1 MAGPDSSRADLAFAM
16 GLEPT
21 KAVEYFQAK
30 GLKVSGAWSTML
42 DAAHAKA
49 FTVAN
54 VAKADVVADIQQELL
69 RAQREGLTLRQFQDN
84 LVPQLTR
91 KGWFAARGEPVR
103 VPDGTAPD
111 PQTGELATRKRLTAR
126 RLQTIY
132 QVNMQSSMMA
142 GRYRELRADVDNRP
156 WFQYVAILDGKTR
169 PAHRAMHGRVL
180 RYDDALWSTCWP
192 PCGWGCRCRVRARS
206 NADLAD
212 AGLTPESSA
221 GRLQQ
226 QTVDLADG
234 TTTTVTRYTAPDG
247 RSFAPDPGFNAN
259 PAQVQAADRLAI
271 SRFEE
276 VLPAAQSQAELRR
289 LFTAPQRLADLR
301 NFAAAAREAPPLGA
315 VAGVGALDEAAAFK
329 LVDEGVRFDRTVPV
343 VLEDRL
349 IAAATPLEDWSQVPR
364 VVAFGELL
372 WDAAQRALVYVAPAT
387 TQAGSAGGELL
398 RVVVRPGLQAHVVQD
413 LARVRRPGLQGLDTL
428 RGAIEPDGRIPGGTP

>member
-1 MAGPDSSRADLAFAM
+1 MAGPDSSGVDLAYAI

-21 KAVEYFQAK
+21 KAMEYLEAK
-30 GLKVSGAWSTML
+30 GVKVSGAWSTML

-54 VAKADVVADIQQELL
+54 VTRADVVQDILDAQQQALKS
-69 RAQREGLTLRQFQDN
+69 GLTLRQFQDN
-84 LVPQLTR
+84 LVPTLTR

-142 GRYRELRADVDNRP
+142 GRWRELQADVDNRP
-156 WFQYVAILDGKTR
+156 WFQYVAILDGRTR
-169 PAHRAMHGRVL
+169 PAHRAMHGRVF
-180 RYDDALWSTCWP
+180 RHDDAFWSTGWP
-192 PCGWGCRCRVRARS
+192 PCGWNCRCRARARS
-206 NADLAD
+206 DADLAD

-221 GRLQQ
+221 GRLRQE
-226 QTVDLADG
+226 TVDLANG
-234 TTTTVTRYTAPDG
+234 STATVTRYTAPDG
-247 RSFAPDPGFNAN
+247 RSFAPDPGFNSN
-259 PAQVQAADRLAI
+259 PALVQAADRLAI
-271 SRFEE
+271 TRCEE

-301 NFAAAAREAPPLGA
+301 NFAAAAREAPPVGA
-315 VAGVGALDEAAAFK
+315 VAGVGALDEAATFR

-349 IAAATPLEDWSQVPR
+349 IATPTPLEDWGQVPR

-372 WDAAQRALVYVAPAT
+372 WDAAQRTLVYVAPAVE
-387 TQAGSAGGELL
+387 SAAAGELL
-398 RVVVRPGLQAHVVQD
+398 RVVVRPGLMAHVVQD
-413 LARVRRPGLQGLDTL
+413 VQRVRRPGLRELEAL
-428 RGAIEPDGRIPGGTP
+428 RGAIEPEAGTP

>member
-1 MAGPDSSRADLAFAM
+1 MADSPVSGADLVYAI
-16 GLEPT
+16 GLEPA
-21 KAVEYFQAK
+21 KAVDYLQAK
-30 GLKVSGAWSTML
+30 GLKVTGAWTTML

-54 VAKADVVADIQQELL
+54 VAKADVVQDIRSALDQALKDGQS
-69 RAQREGLTLRQFQDN
+69 LRQFQDN
-84 LVPQLTR
+84 LVPTLTR

-142 GRYRELRADVDNRP
+142 GRWRELRADVDNRP
-156 WFQYVAILDGKTR
+156 WFQYVAILDGRTR
-169 PAHRAMHGRVL
+169 PAHRAMHGRVF
-180 RYDDALWSTCWP
+180 RYDDPAWGAFWP
-192 PCGWGCRCRVRARS
+192 PNGWGCRCRVRARS
-206 NADLAD
+206 DADLAET
-212 AGLTPESSA
+212 GITPESSA

-234 TTTTVTRYTAPDG
+234 TTATVTRYTSPDG

-259 PAQVQAADRLAI
+259 PGQVQAADRLAI

-289 LFTAPQRLADLR
+289 LFTAPQRVADLR

-315 VAGVGALDEAAAFK
+315 VAGVGALDEAAAFR

-349 IAAATPLEDWSQVPR
+349 ITAATPLEDWSEVPR

-372 WDAAQRALVYVAPAT
+372 WDAAQRTLVYVAPAIG
-387 TQAGSAGGELL
+387 QAAGGELL
-398 RVVVRPGLQAHVVQD
+398 RVAVRPGLQAHVVQD
-413 LARVRRPGLQGLDTL
+413 LVRVRRPALRGLEAL
-428 RGAIEPDGRIPGGTP
+428 RGAVEPDRGPPGGAP